1 MVGGHE
7 VFFLW
12 DVISDTQE
20 LSHAIAASVSRLADH
35 NPMLPTTITG
45 LSPEPVVRFSYNPL
59 LKGRRPR
66 SPPSRGRQSSR
77 GSSSLLNAANP
88 SE

>member
-20 LSHAIAASVSRLADH
+20 LSHAIAASVSHLADH

-45 LSPEPVVRFSYNPL
+45 LIEDPL
-59 LKGRRPR
+59 LRVDPPFDDVQRPLKLEIEL
-66 SPPSRGRQSSR
+66 PPSGTDALT
-77 GSSSLLNAANP
+77 GI
-88 SE
+88 

>member
-1 MVGGHE
+1 VVGGHE

-20 LSHAIAASVSRLADH
+20 LSHAIAASVSHLADH

-45 LSPEPVVRFSYNPL
+45 LSPEPVVRFSYTPY
-59 LKGRRPR
+59 
-66 SPPSRGRQSSR
+66 
-77 GSSSLLNAANP
+77 
-88 SE
+88 